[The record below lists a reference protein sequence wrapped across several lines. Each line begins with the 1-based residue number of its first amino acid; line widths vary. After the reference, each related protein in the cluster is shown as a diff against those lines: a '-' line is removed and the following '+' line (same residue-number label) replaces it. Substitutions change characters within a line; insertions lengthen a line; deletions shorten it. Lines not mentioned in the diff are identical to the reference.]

1 MVKTRETVCVI
12 DDDLIHQ
19 FIMKK
24 LVRDINCG
32 KEKKILVFSN
42 GLEGITYLKNT
53 IDKKEDLPDIILL
66 DLNMPV
72 MDGWGFLNEYEDLFP
87 RIGKEIEIYILSSSD
102 NPKDIERVKEYQK
115 VSGYL
120 IKPITE
126 EELEKLITAI

>member
-1 MVKTRETVCVI
+1 MVKTRETVCII

-24 LVRDINCG
+24 LVRDINCD

-87 RIGKEIEIYILSSSD
+87 RLGKKIEIYILSSSD
-102 NPKDIERVKEYQK
+102 NPRDIERVKEYQR

>member
-1 MVKTRETVCVI
+1 MVKTRDTVCVI
-12 DDDLIHQ
+12 DDDIIHQ

-24 LVRDINCG
+24 LVSDIMSDN
-32 KEKKILVFSN
+32 EKRILVFSN

-53 IDKKEDLPDIILL
+53 INKKEDLPDIILL
-66 DLNMPV
+66 DLNMPI
-72 MDGWGFLNEYEDLFP
+72 MDGWGFLNEYENLFP
-87 RIGKEIEIYILSSSD
+87 RLGKDIAIYILSSSD